1 MSYFVLDNQ
10 KLINNDKQILSMTEN
25 NNRGHHNQPHS
36 EEAKKRISESQ
47 KARYK
52 QLRMQAKRGRENPIT
67 EERVREITKGVI
79 IEFTHNNTFY
89 VPQNRNNNTRPIN
102 INL

>member
-10 KLINNDKQILSMTEN
+10 NLLNNDKQILSMTE

-36 EEAKKRISESQ
+36 EEAKRRISESQ

-52 QLRMQAKRGRENPIT
+52 QLRMQAKKGRENPIT
-67 EERVREITKGVI
+67 EERVKEITMGVI
-79 IEFTHNNTFY
+79 TEFIRNSAFH
-89 VPQNRNNNTRPIN
+89 VPQSKNNNARPIN

>member
-1 MSYFVLDNQ
+1 MSYFTLDNQ
-10 KLINNDKQILSMTEN
+10 KLINNNKQILSMTEH

-52 QLRMQAKRGRENPIT
+52 QLRMQAKKGRENPIT
-67 EERVREITKGVI
+67 EERVKEITKGVI
-79 IEFTHNNTFY
+79 TEFIRNNTFH
-89 VPQNRNNNTRPIN
+89 VPQNKNNNARPIN

>member
-1 MSYFVLDNQ
+1 MSYFTLDNQ
-10 KLINNDKQILSMTEN
+10 KLINNGKQNLSMTEN

-47 KARYK
+47 KARHATLR
-52 QLRMQAKRGRENPIT
+52 QLAKRGRENPIT
-67 EERVREITKGVI
+67 EERVKEITKAVLT
-79 IEFTHNNTFY
+79 EFIRNSAFH
-89 VPQNRNNNTRPIN
+89 VPTDKNNNARPIN

>member
-1 MSYFVLDNQ
+1 MSYFTLDNQ
-10 KLINNDKQILSMTEN
+10 NLLNNDKQILSMTEH

-79 IEFTHNNTFY
+79 IEFIRSNTFH
-89 VPQNRNNNTRPIN
+89 VPTDKNNNARPIN

>member
-1 MSYFVLDNQ
+1 MSYFTLDNQ
-10 KLINNDKQILSMTEN
+10 KLINNDKQNLSMTE

-52 QLRMQAKRGRENPIT
+52 QLRMQAKKGRENPIT
-67 EERVREITKGVI
+67 EERVKEITKGVI
-79 IEFTHNNTFY
+79 TEFIRNNTFH
-89 VPQNRNNNTRPIN
+89 VPQNKNNNARPIN

>member
-1 MSYFVLDNQ
+1 MSYFTLDNQ
-10 KLINNDKQILSMTEN
+10 NLLNNEKQILSMTEH
-25 NNRGHHNQPHS
+25 NNRGHHNQPHT
-36 EEAKKRISESQ
+36 EDAKRRISESQ

-67 EERVREITKGVI
+67 EERVKEITKAVLT
-79 IEFTHNNTFY
+79 EFIRNSAFH
-89 VPQNRNNNTRPIN
+89 VPQNNNARPIN

>member
-1 MSYFVLDNQ
+1 
-10 KLINNDKQILSMTEN
+10 MTEH

-36 EEAKKRISESQ
+36 DEAKRRISESQ

-67 EERVREITKGVI
+67 EEKVKEITKGVI
-79 IEFTHNNTFY
+79 IEFIRNNTFY
-89 VPQNRNNNTRPIN
+89 VPQNKNNTARPIN